1 MSNETAAKVA
11 PAVPRQGIGAP
22 ESTPESTPESAPAGT
37 PPALPTGFDRPVPV
51 PLDRLLAVATLT
63 PGQAMLVAARLLH
76 AGAASGTA
84 GEGGTAGCRL
94 GAVSLTSSGDIEVT
108 VAPATDEETPVT
120 ELLRHL
126 LLNARRLPA
135 HPKPEQHLLL
145 HRLEEAAASPIAD
158 PDARADGL
166 EEALAATLGSGAR
179 RRLSAQLG
187 SLVEAAAHVVSRE
200 PPAGGLPRGAAGP
213 TSSGLVPAAPEPRR
227 RVRHRAVPAPA
238 GQNRA
243 VRRSA
248 HLSSRHRIRRV
259 ALVVAVLVAAIAASA
274 YVGLLDRGAGL
285 VQSLGRGNHPT
296 ATGPDSPA
304 RHARQAVRRAQ
315 APHPRGVPTLAGRH
329 AGLVAGVL
337 VHKAGTCRPGSL
349 CPVKVTVRLSAGS
362 ASRAIRWKVGTARL
376 CKRQMAW
383 APPTT
388 VTPRPGWRTVFAS
401 SSVRIPRGRALA
413 LVALTTAPTK
423 VQSAPVPVTGAALHC

>member
-11 PAVPRQGIGAP
+11 PALPRQSVGTPDGI
-22 ESTPESTPESAPAGT
+22 PESAPAG
-37 PPALPTGFDRPVPV
+37 PQPARPTGFDRPLPV

-84 GEGGTAGCRL
+84 GEGGTAGGRL
-94 GAVSLTSSGDIEVT
+94 GTVSLTSSGDIEVS
-108 VAPATDEETPVT
+108 VAPTTEEGTPVT
-120 ELLRHL
+120 ELLQRVL
-126 LLNARRLPA
+126 QNARRLPA

-179 RRLSAQLG
+179 RRLSAQLA
-187 SLVEAAAHVVSRE
+187 SLVEAAAHVVPRV
-200 PPAGGLPRGAAGP
+200 PAAAAGGLYREATGP
-213 TSSGLVPAAPEPRR
+213 TTSGLVPAAPEPRR

-248 HLSSRHRIRRV
+248 HLSSRHRGRRV
-259 ALVVAVLVAAIAASA
+259 ALVVAVLVAVIAASA
-274 YVGLLDRGAGL
+274 YLGLLDRGAGL

-304 RHARQAVRRAQ
+304 RHAHQAVRHAQ

-329 AGLVAGVL
+329 AGLVAGVV
-337 VHKAGTCRPGSL
+337 VHKAGSCRPGSL

-362 ASRAIRWKVGTARL
+362 AGRAITWKVGTARL

-413 LVALTTAPTK
+413 LLALTTAPTK